1 MFPDLTVEELDV
13 SNLMKVGGLTVYG
26 NYLYWVDTK
35 SGRLSRV
42 NKMTGQGE
50 QLIQG
55 DIKEASDVLVVDKHS
70 FDGMFICYRLA
81 ALPRCIQSLNSQPIK
96 VSIFLNSPSLAASEV
111 PRATIVDKTV
121 NKIG

>member
-70 FDGMFICYRLA
+70 FDGMFICYTLTT
-81 ALPRCIQSLNSQPIK
+81 LPQCIQSLNSP
-96 VSIFLNSPSLAASEV
+96 
-111 PRATIVDKTV
+111 
-121 NKIG
+121 